1 MVSGLSDYAIEMK
14 GMVKIY
20 PGGTV
25 ALKGVDF
32 AIKEGEIHGLLG
44 ENGAGKTT
52 LVEILYGMRR
62 PTAGKIFVRGKEVD
76 IKSPRDAMAL
86 GIGMVHQHFTLIP
99 VFTALQNIVL
109 GDEPAKSMGILDI
122 ERARN
127 KIEELM
133 EETGLKVDLD
143 TPVENLST
151 GEKQRIEILKML
163 YRNADILILDEP
175 TAVLTPLE
183 VKELFEFLKRMREA
197 NKTIVF
203 ITHKLREVKAI
214 TDVVTV
220 LRRGGVVGKVNTSEV
235 SMEELARMMVGR
247 EVLFRLEKKPK
258 EPGEPQLIL
267 EDIWVLDD
275 RGDYAV
281 KGISLEVK
289 SGEIFGIAG
298 VEGNGQTELVEAIA
312 GLRKVS
318 KGKVIL
324 AGRDVTNAD
333 PHTLYELGLGH
344 IPEDRHRRGIILE
357 FTLAENSILGLQR
370 KVPFANNMG
379 ILEEEKILDWAREL
393 IKKFTVD
400 APHPKIPASSLSG
413 GNQQKLIVGRELMKD
428 PKVVV
433 AAQPTRGL
441 DVAATEYIRETL
453 LKMRDEGRAVLLV
466 SADLDEVLMLS
477 DRIGVIYEGELM
489 GVARPEDLTIEE
501 IGLMMGGVKL
511 EEARVGGAS

>member
-1 MVSGLSDYAIEMK
+1 MRSLADYAIEMK
-14 GMVKIY
+14 GMVKVY
-20 PGGTV
+20 PDGTV

-32 AIKEGEIHGLLG
+32 AVKEGEIHGLLG

-52 LVEILYGMRR
+52 LVEILYGTRR

-76 IKSPRDAMAL
+76 VKSPRDAMAL

-109 GDEPAKSMGILDI
+109 GDEPARSMGILDI

-127 KIEELM
+127 RIEELM

-163 YRNADILILDEP
+163 YRNAEILILDEP

-183 VKELFEFLKRMREA
+183 VKELFEFLKKMRGA
-197 NKTIVF
+197 NKTIIF

-220 LRRGGVVGKVNTSEV
+220 LRRGNVVGEVNTAEV

-247 EVLFRLEKKPK
+247 EVLFRLEKKPSK
-258 EPGEPQLIL
+258 PGEPQLIL
-267 EDIWVLDD
+267 EDLWVLDD

-281 KGISLEVK
+281 RGISLQVR

-312 GLRKVS
+312 GLRRVS
-318 KGKVIL
+318 KGRVIL
-324 AGRDVTNAD
+324 AGNDVTNTD

-344 IPEDRHRRGIILE
+344 IPEDRHRRGIVLE

-370 KVPFANNMG
+370 KNPFANNVG
-379 ILEEEKILDWAREL
+379 FLEEEKILDWAREL
-393 IKKFTVD
+393 IKRFSVD
-400 APHPKIPASSLSG
+400 APSPEIPASSLSG

-428 PKVVV
+428 PKVIV

-441 DVAATEYIRETL
+441 DVAATEYIRKTL
-453 LKMRDEGRAVLLV
+453 LKMRDEGRAVFLV

-477 DRIGVIYEGELM
+477 DRFGVIYEGELM
-489 GVARPEDLTIEE
+489 GIARPEDLTIEE
-501 IGLMMGGVKL
+501 IGLMMGGVRL
-511 EEARVGGAS
+511 EEIKRGEAS